1 MNVSTGRPGWI
12 ALLVAMVLPTLAQ
25 ATTTFPNQSPLFV
38 SQAEPPLAM
47 LVLGKDHSLF
57 FEAYNDASDIDG
69 DGVLDLKFKPTISY
83 YGLFDSTLCY
93 SHSGGGGGNND
104 KFTPIGRA
112 TSNTARTY
120 AVCSGSWSGNWLNY
134 VTTSRIDALRKVL
147 YGGYRQID
155 DTSQTVLRRAYIPQ
169 DGHSWAKEYTSVTI
183 DGYDIANFT
192 PLSAPAN
199 GTRLFFGNV
208 TMTAGTNCNVLSS
221 CSNLPPL
228 LSVVRTADTT
238 TRVWDWASS
247 ESPVLNN
254 STYGKGTRTNYTVQV
269 AVCTSDYHD
278 NDCQGY
284 PNGQYKPV
292 GLLHEF
298 GADDAMLFGL
308 LTGSY
313 NKNMSGGV
321 LRKVVSRFST
331 EVNASTGVFSA
342 NATIVKALDA
352 LRIRD
357 YNNGGTGSAYRRG
370 SYRTG
375 IMPEGYYPDWGNPI
389 AEMMYETLRYFAG
402 KAAATAAFTGNN
414 TDTGR
419 NEDANVGLPQPAWD
433 NPYASNSAANAHWCA
448 KPNML
453 VMSNVNVSY
462 DSDQLPGSTFASF
475 SGDLSGLDVSAQATA
490 ISALEPSVAGQRYI
504 GAVGRDNEDYAPTA
518 KAVTTLAN
526 IRGLAPEEPTK
537 QGSYYSASVA
547 RYGANTDLNSVS
559 GDQKTNTY
567 VVALASSLPKF
578 EFSVGGRTVS
588 LVPFAKTINGAS
600 TNRTKGNYQPTD
612 AIVDLYVESYS
623 STGAVFR
630 VNYEADEQGN
640 DFDSDVIVKY
650 DISVTGGQL
659 RVVVTPTAQSTGSNQ
674 NLGYVI
680 SGTNRDGTYLVVQ
693 DKDTSLKYFL
703 NVPPGRNA
711 GYCDYGSE
719 ANMPASCALL
729 PWINGSPA
737 ASTQMFTPGST
748 AATTLNNPLWF
759 AAKYGIAGRDTTGIS
774 GDPDNYFLVTNA
786 ARLKSQLRAA
796 LSQILQNNNSVAAPA
811 VLPSQSTSGGTTT
824 NYDTYATGLNVTY
837 WSGELTKTTVAIGTA
852 NGATTKTTTTVWKA
866 STVMPAWTERNILI
880 PADPGTGSGLRPFT
894 YANLA
899 DRTYNSKSLQTNLD
913 AAKVDFLKG
922 DASKETSLYRK
933 RSSLLGD
940 IVNSAPAVASGAQ
953 YLTSAAN
960 ALEGAAGDYA
970 TFKTNQAR
978 VAPMV
983 YVGANDGML
992 HGFNA
997 NTGREVFAFIP
1008 TAVIPNLYQLA
1019 RSSYNDASPS
1029 LHTYYVDGSPVIA
1042 DVFFGREWRKVL
1054 IGTLRGG
1061 GSEVFALDITD
1072 PTSPKL
1078 LWEFTGAD
1086 IRTSPVNGSAR
1097 TVTNS
1102 RSDSTLGNTFGTPLV
1117 VRLHSGQWAVL
1128 FGNGYDGSGGKA
1140 ALYALNVADGSSIG
1154 SNFPLV
1160 AQAGSNNGLFN
1171 LKSLDVNSDGI
1182 ADYVYGGDLQGNLWR
1197 FDLLA
1202 NGNLTSSASASDFK
1216 VSFGGSPLYR
1226 AKDRDNNGNVQPITA
1241 PPSLVRHPFGTG
1253 FVVMFGTGSYFT
1265 QADKSSVYLQS
1276 VYGIWD
1282 KNVATVATPNTATTT
1297 TTLNRGSLQR
1307 QVFFQ
1312 ETALGGKAVRVISNN
1327 SVDWS
1332 TVSGWYL
1339 DLAYGDT
1346 QLGER
1351 MVDPMTASGQALFFS
1366 TITPN
1371 SAVCSA
1377 GISGWTYAV
1386 DPSSGGRTT
1395 FNVFDLNGD
1404 GVVNAADSTNGTV
1417 ISGFDTPAGGTTL
1430 SGSQLGSTD
1439 ATLTTINKGPQASGR
1454 QTWRVI
1460 PQPQ

>member
-1 MNVSTGRPGWI
+1 MNVQTGRHGWI
-12 ALLVAMVLPTLAQ
+12 ALLAALVFSSLAQ
-25 ATTTFPNQSPLFV
+25 ATTTFPSQSPLFV

-69 DGVLDLKFKPTISY
+69 DGVLDLKFKPAIAY

-93 SHSGGGGGNND
+93 SHSGGSGNGD
-104 KFTPIGRA
+104 KFTPIGKA
-112 TSNTARTY
+112 VSNSAGTY
-120 AVCSGSWSGNWLNY
+120 ATCSGSWSGNWLNY

-147 YGGYRQID
+147 YGGYRQLD

-169 DGHSWAKEYTSVTI
+169 DGHSWAKEYISVAV

-208 TMTAGTNCNVLSS
+208 TMTAGTNCSVLSS

-228 LSVVRTADTT
+228 LSVVKTADTT

-254 STYGKGTRTNYTVQV
+254 NTYGRGTRTNYTVQV

-278 NDCQGY
+278 NDCQAY

-292 GLLHEF
+292 GLLHDF

-331 EVNASTGVFSA
+331 EVNANTGVFSA
-342 NATIVKALDA
+342 NATIVRALDA

-357 YNNGGTGSAYRRG
+357 YNNGGNGSAYRRG

-375 IMPEGYYPDWGNPI
+375 IMPEGNYPDWGNPI

-414 TDTGR
+414 SDTGQ

-462 DSDQLPGSTFASF
+462 DSDQLPGSAFASF
-475 SGDLSGLDVSAQATA
+475 SGDLSGLDVSAQARA

-504 GAVGRDNEDYAPTA
+504 GAVGSNEDYAPTA
-518 KAVTTLAN
+518 KTVTTLAN

-547 RYGANTDLNSVS
+547 RYGANTDLNSAS

-578 EFSVGGRTVS
+578 EFNVGGKTVS
-588 LVPFAKTINGAS
+588 LVPFAKTINGVG
-600 TNRTKGNYQPTD
+600 TNRSRGNYQPTD

-650 DISVTGGQL
+650 DISVASGQL
-659 RVVVTPTAQSTGSNQ
+659 KVVVTPTAQSTGSNQ

-680 SGTNRDGTYLVVQ
+680 SGTNRDGAYLVTQ
-693 DKDTSLKYFL
+693 DKNASLKYFL
-703 NVPPGRNA
+703 NVPPGQDA
-711 GYCDYGSE
+711 GYCNYSSE
-719 ANMPASCALL
+719 ASMAASCAQL
-729 PWINGSPA
+729 PWINGNPA
-737 ASTQMFTPGST
+737 ASTQLFTPGNT

-759 AAKYGIAGRDTTGIS
+759 AAKYGIAGRDTTGIV

-811 VLPSQSTSGGTTT
+811 VLPSLSTSSGTTT

-852 NGATTKTTTTVWKA
+852 NGATNKTTTTAWKA
-866 STVMPAWTERNILI
+866 STVMPAWTDRTILI
-880 PADPGTGSGLRPFT
+880 PAVPGTGTGLRSFT
-894 YANLA
+894 YKNLA
-899 DRTYNSKSLQTNLD
+899 DRTYDGKPLQTNLD
-913 AAKVDFLKG
+913 ADKVDFLKG
-922 DASKETSLYRK
+922 DASKESSLYRK

-960 ALEGAAGDYA
+960 ALEGATGDYA
-970 TFKTNQAR
+970 TFKATQAR

-997 NTGREVFAFIP
+997 NTGKETFAFIP

-1019 RSSYNDASPS
+1019 RSTYNDASAS

-1042 DVFFGREWRKVL
+1042 DVFFGQQWRKVL

-1061 GSEVFALDITD
+1061 GREVFALDITD

-1086 IRTSPVNGSAR
+1086 IRTNPANGSAQG
-1097 TVTNS
+1097 VSNS
-1102 RSDSTLGNTFGTPLV
+1102 RSDPTLGNSFGTPLV
-1117 VRLHSGQWAVL
+1117 VRLHTGQWAVL
-1128 FGNGYDGSGGKA
+1128 FGNGYDGNGRKA
-1140 ALYALNVADGSSIG
+1140 ALYALNVADGSAIG

-1160 AQAGSNNGLFN
+1160 VEAGSKSNGLFN

-1197 FDLLA
+1197 FDLVA
-1202 NGNLTSSASASDFK
+1202 DGNLTSSARASDFK
-1216 VSFGGSPLYR
+1216 VSFGGSPLYQAR
-1226 AKDRDNNGNVQPITA
+1226 SRDKNGTVQPITA
-1241 PPSLVRHPFGTG
+1241 PPSLVRHPSGQG
-1253 FVVMFGTGSYFT
+1253 FVVMFGTGSYFSLE
-1265 QADKSSVYLQS
+1265 DKSSTDLQS
-1276 VYGIWD
+1276 IYGIWD
-1282 KNVATVATPNTATTT
+1282 KNVATVSTSNAAATTP
-1297 TTLNRGSLQR
+1297 TLNRASLQ
-1307 QVFFQ
+1307 QQAFSQ
-1312 ETALGGKAVRVISNN
+1312 ESSLSGKAVRVLSNN
-1327 SVDWS
+1327 SVNWS
-1332 TVSGWYL
+1332 AASGWYL
-1339 DLAYGDT
+1339 DLAYGGV

-1371 SAVCSA
+1371 SEVCAA

-1404 GVVNAADSTNGTV
+1404 GVVNAADSSNDTV
-1417 ISGFDTPAGGTTL
+1417 ISGFDMPAGGTTL

-1439 ATLTTINKGPQASGR
+1439 ANLTTINKGPQASGR